1 MKEWNDDLAS
11 MAAEQVTE
19 CSLTRSENLTSPNFD
34 SIGENLAL
42 LISHTIIDLGSVN
55 FTELLGYWYSQSNYY
70 NTTENECNAGCDQ
83 FLQVLTSIIAIC
95 ITSIA

>member
-19 CSLTRSENLTSPNFD
+19 CSLTRSENLNSPDRD

-42 LISHTIIDLGSVN
+42 LISLTIDLGSVN

-95 ITSIA
+95 KPSIA